1 MQYQTSGMLPLTE
14 KDLSYLKDMMSW
26 ELLAAKK
33 AYHYANETQDAEC
46 RQAMFQIAEQHQ
58 RNLERLLLHLHE
70 HVSQPM
76 QISVAGADRPTTVM

>member
-1 MQYQTSGMLPLTE
+1 MQYQTGGMMPLTE

-58 RNLERLLLHLHE
+58 RNLERLLTHLHE
-70 HVSQPM
+70 HVNQPTT
-76 QISVAGADRPTTVM
+76 IAVSGADAPTVVM